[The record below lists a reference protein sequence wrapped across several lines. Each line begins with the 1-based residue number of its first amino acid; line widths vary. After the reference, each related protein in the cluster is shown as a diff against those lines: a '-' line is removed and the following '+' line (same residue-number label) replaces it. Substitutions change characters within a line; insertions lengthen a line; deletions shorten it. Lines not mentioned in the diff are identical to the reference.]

1 MHLQFWIQPG
11 VFLISSPF
19 FHGCNHP
26 FLSYICHFNRT
37 FFSGDFFVCNHTGI
51 RKKIIENW
59 VSKWFDFISREY
71 IFQSISFHRT
81 FLGQNLE
88 LYFRKPFSK
97 NFFGGYNCGTF
108 TALQYIYIVLYRSIF
123 TLYCTAVYLH
133 CTAPQY
139 IYIVLYR
146 SIFTL
151 YCTVVY
157 LHCTVPQYIYI
168 VLYRSIFTLY
178 CTAVYLH
185 VTVPQY
191 IYIVLYRSI
200 FTCYCTAVHCT
211 VPH

>member
-19 FHGCNHP
+19 FHGCKHP

-71 IFQSISFHRT
+71 IFQSIFFHRT
-81 FLGQNLE
+81 FLVPKFRTLFPKTFFKE
-88 LYFRKPFSK
+88 LFWR
-97 NFFGGYNCGTF
+97 
-108 TALQYIYIVLYRSIF
+108 LQLRYI
-123 TLYCTAVYLH
+123 YCTA
-133 CTAPQY
+133 
-139 IYIVLYR
+139 
-146 SIFTL
+146 
-151 YCTVVY
+151 VY

-185 VTVPQY
+185 CTVPQY

-200 FTCYCTAVHCT
+200 FTCYCTAVHLHCT
-211 VPH
+211 VPQYIYMLLYRSTLYCTVVYLHCTVPQ